1 MSTSQAEQPRSF
13 ASASVPKRLGN
24 GEWELTAGPDWA
36 QGRTLFGGLVGAAV
50 AEAMT
55 DLVPTDLSLRTL
67 SISFAGPISPGSA
80 QINTHLDKTGTATAF
95 AGATVT
101 QDGSIRTRAQAVFAR
116 TRESTIEV
124 LPPTPEIDTS
134 FDESPVMPYLEG
146 IVPVCMQHF
155 EIRWGLGDFPFTGS
169 SRGTLGGYCRHQEPA
184 SGVGAV
190 LGLLDCW
197 PPAVLPMA
205 TGPTAAS
212 TVSWTAHILRDP
224 PADPAAWYT
233 FRYDTVAAEQGYAT
247 IVGTLSCDGEAIA
260 WSEQLAAVYA

>member
-1 MSTSQAEQPRSF
+1 MRTSQAEQPRSF
-13 ASASVPKRLGN
+13 ISASVPKRLGN

-116 TRESTIEV
+116 TRGVDDRSSSTD
-124 LPPTPEIDTS
+124 P
-134 FDESPVMPYLEG
+134 
-146 IVPVCMQHF
+146 
-155 EIRWGLGDFPFTGS
+155 GD
-169 SRGTLGGYCRHQEPA
+169 RHQ
-184 SGVGAV
+184 
-190 LGLLDCW
+190 
-197 PPAVLPMA
+197 
-205 TGPTAAS
+205 
-212 TVSWTAHILRDP
+212 
-224 PADPAAWYT
+224 
-233 FRYDTVAAEQGYAT
+233 FR
-247 IVGTLSCDGEAIA
+247 
-260 WSEQLAAVYA
+260 